1 MRFNSNSLAFLGILI
16 LLITLPGFS
25 LPGEAQERGPTKVY
39 LFWAEGCP
47 HCLVEKQFLEKL
59 KQRDQNLSV
68 VSLELTKSKETR
80 EIFQEVGRILG
91 VEVAGVP
98 FTVVGNQYV
107 VGWHDD
113 ATSGLAL
120 EKAIK
125 KVREDNLPDIVAVLM
140 PPPGPSPDLSEKR
153 PIPDKLTFP
162 IIGEIELKYLSLGL
176 LTVIMGALDGFNPC
190 AMWVLVFLISLLL
203 GMEDR
208 KKMWLLGSLFIFSSG
223 FVYFLF
229 MAAWLNLFMFIGL
242 IVWVKIAIG
251 LVALGAGA
259 YNLKEYLTN
268 RLGTCKLTL
277 GERRQRTLER
287 IKNTVQNQSWWLAV
301 GGIIC
306 LAFALNLVEL
316 LCSLGLPVIYTEI
329 LTLSALPVWQYY
341 LYLVLYI
348 FIFILDDM
356 IVFGVAM
363 LTLSLVGGTTR
374 YKHWS
379 NLIGGIIML
388 IIGVLLIF
396 KPEVLMFS

>member
-1 MRFNSNSLAFLGILI
+1 
-16 LLITLPGFS
+16 
-25 LPGEAQERGPTKVY
+25 
-39 LFWAEGCP
+39 
-47 HCLVEKQFLEKL
+47 
-59 KQRDQNLSV
+59 
-68 VSLELTKSKETR
+68 
-80 EIFQEVGRILG
+80 
-91 VEVAGVP
+91 
-98 FTVVGNQYV
+98 
-107 VGWHDD
+107 
-113 ATSGLAL
+113 
-120 EKAIK
+120 
-125 KVREDNLPDIVAVLM
+125 
-140 PPPGPSPDLSEKR
+140 
-153 PIPDKLTFP
+153 
-162 IIGEIELKYLSLGL
+162 
-176 LTVIMGALDGFNPC
+176 
-190 AMWVLVFLISLLL
+190 
-203 GMEDR
+203 
-208 KKMWLLGSLFIFSSG
+208 MWLLGSLFIFSSG

-396 KPEVLMFS
+396 KPEVLMFG